1 MVTDQY
7 FDSIRPYRDNE
18 MTEVFKQLMNEESFK
33 KLLLFLFPHI
43 PTENFKNKL
52 LSLQSIQEFQIGVI
66 YPYIQEV
73 IKNTT
78 QGVNAEGFE
87 KLDPNKSYIFIS
99 NHRDIVL
106 DSAFLNILL
115 HDHGHDTCE
124 IAIGDNLL
132 IFPWITKLVKLN
144 KSFMVKRNLPAR
156 QMLQSSKLLSEY
168 IRYDLTQRNSSVW
181 IAQREGRSKD
191 GDDRTQTSLLKMLNL
206 SGKKTFADN
215 FKELQIVPLSISYE
229 YDPCDYLKAHEFI
242 LKKENPEF
250 KKTQEDDLKH
260 MASGIKGRKG
270 RVNFK
275 AGSPINGELESLN
288 SLDKN
293 EQINKLAEII
303 DEQIHNNYKL
313 WPGNFIAADII
324 SNTKDFSH
332 KYTKEEESTF
342 NKYIEEHISRLD
354 KDTDAKFIKDLL
366 MEMYANPV
374 KNFYKE

>member
-7 FDSIRPYRDNE
+7 FDSIRPFRDNE
-18 MTEVFKQLMNEESFK
+18 MTEVFEQLMNEESFK
-33 KLLLFLFPHI
+33 KLLNFLFPHI
-43 PTENFKNKL
+43 PIEAFNKKL
-52 LSLQSIQEFQIGVI
+52 LSLQSIKEFQIEVI
-66 YPYIQEV
+66 YPYIQQV

-78 QGVNAEGFE
+78 QGISAEGFE
-87 KLDPNKSYIFIS
+87 NLDPNKSYIFIS

-132 IFPWITKLVKLN
+132 IYPWITKLVKLN

-168 IRYDLTQRNSSVW
+168 IRYNLTQRNSSVW

-206 SGKKTFADN
+206 SGDKTFAEN

-229 YDPCDYLKAHEFI
+229 YDPCDYLKAHEFL
-242 LKKENPEF
+242 LKKQNPEY

-260 MASGIKGRKG
+260 MGAGIKGRKG

-275 AGSPINGELESLN
+275 AGTPLNGELDALN

-293 EQINKLAEII
+293 EQVNKLAEII

-324 SNTKDFSH
+324 NNSSKYAD
-332 KYTKEEESTF
+332 KYTKDDLNTF
-342 NKYIEEHISRLD
+342 NEYIEEHISRLN
-354 KDTDAKFIKDLL
+354 TDAKFIKDSL
-366 MEMYANPV
+366 MGMYANPV
-374 KNFYKE
+374 KNFFKG

>member
-1 MVTDQY
+1 MMVTDQY

-18 MTEVFKQLMNEESFK
+18 MTEVFEQLMNEESFK
-33 KLLLFLFPHI
+33 QLLNFLFPHI
-43 PTENFKNKL
+43 NPEDFYKKL
-52 LSLQSIQEFQIGVI
+52 LSLKSINEFQIGVI
-66 YPYIQEV
+66 YPYIKDV
-73 IKNTT
+73 ISKTT
-78 QGVNAEGFE
+78 QGVTAEGFE
-87 KLDPNKSYIFIS
+87 KLDPKKSYIFIS

-115 HDHGHDTCE
+115 HDHGRETCE

-132 IFPWITKLVKLN
+132 IYPWITKLVRLN

-168 IRYDLTQRNSSVW
+168 IRYNITIRNSSVW

-191 GDDRTQTSLLKMLNL
+191 GNDKTQTSLLKMLNL
-206 SGKKTFADN
+206 SGSKSFSES
-215 FKELQIVPLSISYE
+215 FKELNIVPLSISYE
-229 YDPCDYLKAHEFI
+229 YDPCDYLKANEFL
-242 LKKENPEF
+242 LKKQNPDY
-250 KKTQEDDLKH
+250 KKSQEDDLNH
-260 MASGIKGRKG
+260 MGSGIKGRKG
-270 RVNFK
+270 RVHFNI
-275 AGSPINGELESLN
+275 GTPLNEGLEELN

-293 EQINKLAEII
+293 EQLNKLAELI

-324 SNTKDFSH
+324 NNDNHFSS
-332 KYTKEEESTF
+332 KYTKEEEETF
-342 NKYIEEHISRLD
+342 NEYIEEHISRLN
-354 KDTDAKFIKDLL
+354 TNEAQFIKQSL

>member
-1 MVTDQY
+1 MMVTDQY

-18 MTEVFKQLMNEESFK
+18 MTEVFEQLMNEESFK
-33 KLLLFLFPHI
+33 QLLNFLFPHI
-43 PTENFKNKL
+43 KIEDFYKKL
-52 LSLQSIQEFQIGVI
+52 LSLKSIKDFQINVI
-66 YPYIQEV
+66 YPYIKDV
-73 IKNTT
+73 IKSTT
-78 QGVNAEGFE
+78 HGVSAEGFE
-87 KLDPNKSYIFIS
+87 KLDPTKSYIFIS

-115 HDHGHDTCE
+115 HDHGHETCE

-132 IFPWITKLVKLN
+132 IYPWITKLVRLN

-168 IRYDLTQRNSSVW
+168 IRYNLTERNSSVW

-191 GDDRTQTSLLKMLNL
+191 GNDKTQTSLLKMLNL
-206 SGKKTFADN
+206 SGSKTFSEN
-215 FKELQIVPLSISYE
+215 FQDLQIVPLSISYE
-229 YDPCDYLKAHEFI
+229 YDPCDYLKANEFL
-242 LKKENPEF
+242 LKKQNPEY

-260 MASGIKGRKG
+260 MGSGIKGRKG
-270 RVNFK
+270 RVNFNI
-275 AGSPINGELESLN
+275 GTPLNHELEALN

-293 EQINKLAEII
+293 EQLNKLAELI

-324 SNTKDFSH
+324 NNNNYFAE
-332 KYTKEEESTF
+332 KYSEEEEKTF
-342 NKYIEEHISRLD
+342 HEYIDEHISRL
-354 KDTDAKFIKDLL
+354 KTNEAQFIKQSL